1 MLFVPEAKPRDT
13 NHTVGIIAIWYF
25 DKEHILIAQSVA
37 EACYLEIK
45 HIFILQNVQ
54 KVSNA
59 GWKSPLFQE
68 NEAGADLGTLE
79 RGAWARGL
87 NLSYAIIIL
96 KSFKM
101 LKTKD
106 LYLSANF
113 RNIIWKTPYNLIYHL
128 ICYYRIMF
136 QLFFIINLMNHFR

>member
-54 KVSNA
+54 KVSKA

-68 NEAGADLGTLE
+68 NEAEADLGTLE
-79 RGAWARGL
+79 RGAWARRL

>member
-54 KVSNA
+54 KVSNTHSWLCKA
-59 GWKSPLFQE
+59 LVTNWYRVRHTRTHWGESKSMQL
-68 NEAGADLGTLE
+68 TL
-79 RGAWARGL
+79 
-87 NLSYAIIIL
+87 
-96 KSFKM
+96 
-101 LKTKD
+101 KD
-106 LYLSANF
+106 THGGETLHMY
-113 RNIIWKTPYNLIYHL
+113 K
-128 ICYYRIMF
+128 ICYRF
-136 QLFFIINLMNHFR
+136 